1 MLKKMDMHT
10 HSVYSDGKNTP
21 EEMILSAIDKG
32 FEAIG
37 ITDHAYAGEPIS
49 WWMSKNATENYIKEI
64 TALKEKYAGKI
75 KVLLGTEF
83 DAFSIGSKAPYDYV
97 IGSVHFIDKGG
108 KWWPVDSKK
117 ALVEQAISEAFGGDP
132 YAYCEEY
139 YRLVAQYADD
149 PYVKIIGHFDVIE
162 KFNEDGDLFDRKN
175 ERYRFAALDAL
186 RKVVA
191 AGKTVEINTGGM
203 LRVGRSVPYPEG
215 SLLEEVARLGGKVCF
230 SSDSHGIDA
239 VGFNFD
245 KVSALCEKY
254 GL

>member
-1 MLKKMDMHT
+1 MLKKRDMHT

-37 ITDHAYAGEPIS
+37 ITDHAYAGEPIT
-49 WWMSKNATENYIKEI
+49 WWMSKNATEKYIKEI
-64 TALKEKYAGKI
+64 NSLKEKYADRI
-75 KVLLGTEF
+75 SVLLGIEF
-83 DAFSIGSKAPYDYV
+83 DAYSIGSKEPYDYV
-97 IGSVHFIDKGG
+97 IGSVHFIDKDG
-108 KWWPVDSKK
+108 KWWPVDAKK
-117 ALVEQAISEAFGGDP
+117 ELVIQAINEAFGGDP

-139 YRLVAQYADD
+139 YRLVAQFADD
-149 PYVKIIGHFDVIE
+149 PYIKIIGHFDLLE
-162 KFNEDGDLFDRKN
+162 KFNEDGDIFDRTCD
-175 ERYRFAALDAL
+175 RYRRAALEAL
-186 RKVVA
+186 EKVVA
-191 AGKTVEINTGGM
+191 AGKTIEINTGAM
-203 LRVGRSVPYPEG
+203 FRVGRSVPYPEG

-230 SSDSHGIDA
+230 SSDSHGVDA